1 MVYGKY
7 AWWGHCL
14 IGSLER
20 LLDGSMLKQRMW
32 AVFYPSLL
40 FYSVSTSFFVE
51 VFWSGTVIK
60 RSLHVEFLSISFDSG
75 HQILPCSDVHCRAYH
90 GAVPAY
96 RAYRGTVQPS
106 N

>member
-1 MVYGKY
+1 MVDGEY

-60 RSLHVEFLSISFDSG
+60 RSLHVEFLSISFDSIEIPTKLYG
-75 HQILPCSDVHCRAYH
+75 SPQTLFRMVLPEFFFF
-90 GAVPAY
+90 
-96 RAYRGTVQPS
+96 
-106 N
+106 